1 MNQPKILVVDDDKE
15 IVGAI
20 KKRLEMEDYEI
31 ITAYDG
37 LEAMDILMEQEV
49 QLLIIDVMMPKMD
62 GLSATMKI
70 RESKNIPI
78 IILSAKTEESDKI
91 LGLSMGAD
99 DYISKPFRPDELV
112 ARVKSQ
118 LRRYMQFGGMNA
130 AESNKEQI
138 INGGL
143 ILDMKGKRMMVDGEP
158 VKLTATEYKIV
169 SLLMNNLGRV
179 FSADEIYERVWNE
192 EAYATENTVM
202 VHIRRIR
209 EKIEIE
215 KPDGQIEVVH
225 AAKEIKATQTTI
237 PFFKSNNFDYA
248 DLVGFMGEHA
258 QTAGWILFVIIT
270 IFVVTAVSN
279 GANLNDGMDGMAAGN
294 SAIIGLTLG
303 ILAYVSSHIEYAGY
317 LNIMY
322 IPGSEELVIFICAF
336 IGALIGFLWYNAYPA
351 QVFMGDTGSL
361 TIGGIIAVYAI
372 IIHKELLI
380 PILCGI
386 FLVENLSVILQRLY
400 YKAGKR
406 KGVKQRL
413 FKRTPIHDHFRT
425 SMSLIEPGC
434 SVVFTKPD
442 KLFHES
448 KITIRFWI
456 VTIVLAAITIITLKI
471 R

>member
-158 VKLTATEYKIV
+158 VKLTATESKIFKGGV
-169 SLLMNNLGRV
+169 GNWIQDR
-179 FSADEIYERVWNE
+179 
-192 EAYATENTVM
+192 EN
-202 VHIRRIR
+202 
-209 EKIEIE
+209 
-215 KPDGQIEVVH
+215 
-225 AAKEIKATQTTI
+225 
-237 PFFKSNNFDYA
+237 
-248 DLVGFMGEHA
+248 
-258 QTAGWILFVIIT
+258 
-270 IFVVTAVSN
+270 
-279 GANLNDGMDGMAAGN
+279 
-294 SAIIGLTLG
+294 GLTK
-303 ILAYVSSHIEYAGY
+303 Y
-317 LNIMY
+317 
-322 IPGSEELVIFICAF
+322 
-336 IGALIGFLWYNAYPA
+336 
-351 QVFMGDTGSL
+351 
-361 TIGGIIAVYAI
+361 
-372 IIHKELLI
+372 
-380 PILCGI
+380 
-386 FLVENLSVILQRLY
+386 
-400 YKAGKR
+400 
-406 KGVKQRL
+406 
-413 FKRTPIHDHFRT
+413 
-425 SMSLIEPGC
+425 
-434 SVVFTKPD
+434 
-442 KLFHES
+442 
-448 KITIRFWI
+448 
-456 VTIVLAAITIITLKI
+456 
-471 R
+471 